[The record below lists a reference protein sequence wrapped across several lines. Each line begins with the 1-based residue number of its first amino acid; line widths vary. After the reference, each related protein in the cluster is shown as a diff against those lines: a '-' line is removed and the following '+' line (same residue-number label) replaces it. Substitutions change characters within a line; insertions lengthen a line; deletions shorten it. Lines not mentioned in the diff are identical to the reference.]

1 MAINFPSNPAVDD
14 TYELNGTTWVWDG
27 TTWTVVTSSGGSGG
41 SGNITKSFESIA
53 VDTQSTLIA
62 DGPTDTLNIIA
73 GAGIELTTDPNTD
86 SLTITN
92 TIADFPVGFGTIAVT
107 TQSDIDASV
116 PADTLTVAAG
126 SGITLQTNNTTKTI
140 TISSEL
146 ANFSGLTDANTA
158 GLTVD
163 KFYLPA
169 ITMLDVT
176 NSGTTA
182 YLFDQYSGNNP
193 TIYAINGT
201 TIAFNLNVLGHPFQ
215 IQSGIGVNYNT
226 GLIHV
231 TPNGLVSTGANAQS
245 KTSGVLYW
253 KIPAGISGTYRY
265 QSSTDAPMV
274 GAIVIKNFISL

>member
-1 MAINFPSNPAVDD
+1 MAINFPSNPSVDD
-14 TYELNGTTWVWDG
+14 TYELNGTIWVWDG
-27 TTWTVVTSSGGSGG
+27 VTWTVNASAGSG
-41 SGNITKSFESIA
+41 SGNITNSFESI
-53 VDTQSTLIA
+53 VVSGQSTLVA
-62 DGPTDTLNIIA
+62 DGPTDFLTIVA
-73 GAGIELTTDPNTD
+73 GAGIELTTDSNTD

-92 TIADFPVGFGTIAVT
+92 TIADFPVGFGSIAVS
-107 TQSDIDASV
+107 TQSDIDAAT
-116 PADTLTVAAG
+116 PAATLTVEAG
-126 SGITLQTNNTTKTI
+126 SGITLQTNNTTKTL

-146 ANFSGLTDANTA
+146 ANFSGLTDAGTA

-182 YLFDQYSGNNP
+182 YLFDQYTGNNP

-201 TIAFNLNVLGHPFQ
+201 TIAFNLNVVGHPFQ
-215 IQSGIGVNYNT
+215 IQSGVGVNYNT

-231 TPNGLVSTGANAQS
+231 SPSGIVSTGSSAQG
-245 KTSGVLYW
+245 KTSGTLYW